1 MSRVFEVECPAQ
13 ANDDWFLWRRIVP
26 FGWRL
31 AKSSAVYRY
40 RKHAASKL
48 AQMNAA
54 EIPYFERAALALEQV
69 TLAIPLS
76 GRTEFWPR
84 MAEFLEHQTW
94 PHDQKRLLLVDTSQ
108 SAEFGRT
115 VRQWL
120 ATCDY
125 PGL

>member
-1 MSRVFEVECPAQ
+1 MFEIEFPPR
-13 ANDDWFLWRRIVP
+13 ANDDWFRWRRIVP

-48 AQMNAA
+48 VQMNAA
-54 EIPYFERAALALEQV
+54 EVPYIERAALALEPM

-76 GRTEFWPR
+76 GRTEFGPR
-84 MAEFLEHQTW
+84 IAEFLEHQTW
-94 PHDQKRLLLVDTSQ
+94 PHDQMRLLLVDTSQ
-108 SAEFGRT
+108 SAKFGRLI
-115 VRQWL
+115 RQWL